1 MRECVCLA
9 GLQGGQADAG
19 EVGWGKAAAASV
31 VTSRG
36 LRDGARDGYCATW
49 GDLRAARYN
58 RPMPKKVGAAAVL
71 SRLEA

>member
-9 GLQGGQADAG
+9 ALQGGQADAG
-19 EVGWGKAAAASV
+19 EVGWGKAAAAVV
-31 VTSRG
+31 VTPRG
-36 LRDGARDGYCATW
+36 LRDGTRVGYCATW
-49 GDLRAARYN
+49 DDRREARYN

>member
-9 GLQGGQADAG
+9 ALQGGQADAG
-19 EVGWGKAAAASV
+19 EVGWGKAAAAVV
-31 VTSRG
+31 VTTRG
-36 LRDGARDGYCATW
+36 LRDGTRVGYCATW
-49 GDLRAARYN
+49 GDRREARYN